1 MIYQD
6 RIYGEF
12 KIEEPVI
19 LELIESRPVQRLK
32 GIAQYGIPDEFYHLS
47 GFSRFEH
54 SIGVMLLLKKFNA
67 GLEEQVA
74 GLLHDISHTAF
85 SHVFD
90 WISGGSDTEDHQDR
104 THKDF
109 ISRSAIVGIL
119 GKYNLDIFKISQIE
133 DYKLLEQKVPN
144 LCADRID
151 YTFRD
156 ALWGDPA
163 TIQDCLNNL
172 VNFNGNIVFTD
183 LKAAELFARNY
194 LRCQTEHWGGREAV
208 GRYYYFSQIMK
219 EALAKNILSPED
231 FYQDDKFVMGK
242 IYASHDSNLINSLGG
257 LKNKRLGI
265 LNNSGKKTIIKKF
278 RYTDP
283 IVLQEGQTTILSNV
297 SLEFK
302 DFLESQRLI
311 NSQGFEF

>member
-1 MIYQD
+1 MICQD
-6 RIYGEF
+6 RIYGEI
-12 KIEEPVI
+12 KIGEPLI
-19 LELIESRPVQRLK
+19 LELIVSKPVQRLK
-32 GIAQYGIPDEFYHLS
+32 GVAQYGIPDEFYHLS

-54 SIGVMLLLKKFNA
+54 SLGVMLLLKKFNA
-67 GLEEQVA
+67 TLEEQVA
-74 GLLHDISHTAF
+74 GLLHDVSHTAF

-90 WISGGSDTEDHQDR
+90 WIFGGNETEDHQDK

-109 ISRSAIVGIL
+109 ITKSEIAGIL
-119 GKYNLDIFKISQIE
+119 GKYDLDIFKISQIE

-156 ALWGDPA
+156 ALWGDQS
-163 TIQDCLNNL
+163 TIRDCLNSL

-183 LKAAELFARNY
+183 LKSAELFARNY

-219 EALAKNILSPED
+219 EALAKNILSLED

-242 IYASHDSNLINSLGG
+242 IYASRDSGLMNSLSA
-257 LKNKRLGI
+257 LKNKRLGFPD
-265 LNNSGKKTIIKKF
+265 NNNKKFIRKKF
-278 RYTDP
+278 RYIDP
-283 IVLQEGQTTILSNV
+283 VILQEGKITILSNV